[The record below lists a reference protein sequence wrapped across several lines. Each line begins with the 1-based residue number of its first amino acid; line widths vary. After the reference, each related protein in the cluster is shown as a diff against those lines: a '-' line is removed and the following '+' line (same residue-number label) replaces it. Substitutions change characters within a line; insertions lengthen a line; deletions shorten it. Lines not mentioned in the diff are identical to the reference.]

1 MTALRLT
8 VVSTKRTMKLVHLDI
23 NDNNGKTFSDL
34 WLTKLYKIILRCTLY
49 IRNMIYF
56 FLNCVFLI
64 SETFAHQGFQLQ
76 VIVIFKF
83 DYWYR

>member
-8 VVSTKRTMKLVHLDI
+8 VVSTKRTMKLVHLEI

-49 IRNMIYF
+49 
-56 FLNCVFLI
+56 L
-64 SETFAHQGFQLQ
+64 
-76 VIVIFKF
+76 
-83 DYWYR
+83 